1 VTLLAEV
8 VARLNLAVSP
18 HATIGAIAMAVLGAR
33 RSTQDFDILTT
44 DRAIFINEF

>member
-1 VTLLAEV
+1 
-8 VARLNLAVSP
+8 
-18 HATIGAIAMAVLGAR
+18 MAVLGAR